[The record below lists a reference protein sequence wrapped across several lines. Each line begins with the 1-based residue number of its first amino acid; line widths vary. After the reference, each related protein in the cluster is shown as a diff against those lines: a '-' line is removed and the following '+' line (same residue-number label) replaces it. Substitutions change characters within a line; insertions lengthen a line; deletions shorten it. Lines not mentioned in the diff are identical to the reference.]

1 MFRHPSMLAK
11 EALTLDNVTGGHF
24 ILGLGAGW
32 HVGEH
37 EAFGI
42 DLPPL
47 GERFDRF
54 ESAIRV
60 LKALFSDEARQAPGV
75 SLDAPP
81 WRLDR
86 ATMEPGFVRPGG
98 PPLWL
103 GGQGPR
109 GLRIA
114 ARYAD
119 GWNYASNLDGT
130 VEGFTERLDTLR
142 RACDEIGRDPT
153 ELTISTQII
162 IPSDA
167 AGCRTATERAIAYG
181 RAGSDEILLTTPAR
195 EGAAGIQRL
204 ATEVAAPLRDAFG

>member
-1 MFRHPSMLAK
+1 M
-11 EALTLDNVTGGHF
+11 
-24 ILGLGAGW
+24 
-32 HVGEH
+32 
-37 EAFGI
+37 
-42 DLPPL
+42 
-47 GERFDRF
+47 
-54 ESAIRV
+54 
-60 LKALFSDEARQAPGV
+60 LKALFSDEARQAPGRV
-75 SLDAPP
+75 ARGSP
-81 WRLDR
+81 WRLDG

-119 GWNYASNLDGT
+119 GWNYASNLDPT
-130 VEGFTERLDTLR
+130 LEGFTERLDALR
-142 RACDEIGRDPT
+142 RACDAIGRDPA

-162 IPSDA
+162 IPADA
-167 AGCRTATERAIAYG
+167 AGRRTATERAIAYG

-195 EGAAGIQRL
+195 EGAAGIRRL